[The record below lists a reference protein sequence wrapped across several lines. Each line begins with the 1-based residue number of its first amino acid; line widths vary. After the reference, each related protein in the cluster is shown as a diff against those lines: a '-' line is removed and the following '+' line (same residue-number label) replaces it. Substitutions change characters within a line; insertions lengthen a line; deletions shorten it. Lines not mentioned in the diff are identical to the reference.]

1 MVGFF
6 SLLRSG
12 QKFGFVGGHVLAMT
26 SMSMLFG
33 AFYAICAAVLV
44 SCDET
49 NSRNVE
55 SSAAISGS
63 DVDSENST
71 IFQVNVRIPCLE
83 YTICTHSTFSLKIV
97 LLIFAKVSLALVL
110 GLGGFALFF
119 CRSGKKKFKGDAVFL
134 VGPWYS

>member
-71 IFQVNVRIPCLE
+71 IFQVNVRIPCFGIHDLYAFQIFPE
-83 YTICTHSTFSLKIV
+83 NGTFDICEGLSGSCSWSWRICTF
-97 LLIFAKVSLALVL
+97 LLPQWQEEIQGRRGFPRRTLV
-110 GLGGFALFF
+110 
-119 CRSGKKKFKGDAVFL
+119 
-134 VGPWYS
+134 